1 MSLFSQL
8 GKAAA
13 DSLIGSMANAG
24 GIGALLGGGLG
35 GVKGLILPDAE
46 VDEEG
51 NPTGKRKGRLSSAL
65 RSGGMGAVLGGALG
79 AGFGAKSYRHDLREE
94 LNNKHKDFVAKLNR
108 NDDNKPLVSPYIDE
122 AQKVKSKAL
131 FNFPRSTIGGPNDAA
146 IKDRLKYMIDPQ
158 MYEYIGKQ
166 RKISEEAAADQIR
179 LITEGLYDKADA
191 KGKLRAISEN
201 SITSPTTLNMMSR
214 WLNTPTFNGHGVLPE
229 HLALP
234 MPKDIEEKI
243 Y

>member
-51 NPTGKRKGRLSSAL
+51 NSTGKRKGRLSSAL
-65 RSGGMGAVLGGALG
+65 RSGGMGALFGGALG
-79 AGFGAKSYRHDLREE
+79 AGVGAKLYNHGLREE
-94 LNNKHKDFVAKLNR
+94 MNRKHKDFVAKLNS
-108 NDDNKPLVSPYIDE
+108 NDDKSLVSPYIDD

-131 FNFPRSTIGGPNDAA
+131 FNFPKSTIGGPDDAA
-146 IKDRLKYMIDPQ
+146 MQARRKYMIDPN
-158 MYEYIGKQ
+158 MLEYVFKQ
-166 RKISEEAAADQIR
+166 KKLSEEAASDQIR

-201 SITSPTTLNMMSR
+201 SITSPTALDMAQR
-214 WLNTPTFNGHGVLPE
+214 ALLKQKGFIGDY
-229 HLALP
+229 ALP
-234 MPKDIEEKI
+234 MPKDIEENL
-243 Y
+243 YGNR

>member
-1 MSLFSQL
+1 MSIFSQL

-65 RSGGMGAVLGGALG
+65 RSGGMGALFGGALG
-79 AGFGAKSYRHDLREE
+79 AGVGAKLYNHGLREE
-94 LNNKHKDFVAKLNR
+94 MNRKHKDFVAKLNS
-108 NDDNKPLVSPYIDE
+108 NDDNKPLVAPYIDE
-122 AQKVKSKAL
+122 AQKVKAKAL

-146 IKDRLKYMIDPQ
+146 AKVRSKYMIDPN
-158 MYEYIGKQ
+158 MLEYVFKQ
-166 RKISEEAAADQIR
+166 KKLSEEAESDQIR

-201 SITSPTTLNMMSR
+201 SITSPTALDMAQR
-214 WLNTPTFNGHGVLPE
+214 ALLKQKGFIGDY
-229 HLALP
+229 ALP
-234 MPKDIEEKI
+234 MPENIEEHLYGKR
-243 Y
+243 

>member
-65 RSGGMGAVLGGALG
+65 RSGGMGALLGGALG
-79 AGFGAKSYRHDLREE
+79 AVRR
-94 LNNKHKDFVAKLNR
+94 
-108 NDDNKPLVSPYIDE
+108 
-122 AQKVKSKAL
+122 
-131 FNFPRSTIGGPNDAA
+131 GG
-146 IKDRLKYMIDPQ
+146 
-158 MYEYIGKQ
+158 
-166 RKISEEAAADQIR
+166 
-179 LITEGLYDKADA
+179 
-191 KGKLRAISEN
+191 
-201 SITSPTTLNMMSR
+201 
-214 WLNTPTFNGHGVLPE
+214 
-229 HLALP
+229 
-234 MPKDIEEKI
+234 MP
-243 Y
+243 